1 MGLIKQILFKSV
13 LVVILLHALIPHRHY
28 DEMSEKEH
36 FALHQN
42 NDSIIDLVKIFFHEN
57 NDESLDNLLFA
68 QFNIKETTQS
78 KIPIL
83 NEKFKGGIGV
93 ENEHLQKNLPPYNV
107 CHINIFVTLNGLRGP
122 PYYHLT

>member
-42 NDSIIDLVKIFFHEN
+42 NDNIIDLVKIFFHEN

-68 QFNIKETTQS
+68 QFNIQKTTQS
-78 KIPIL
+78 KTPIL
-83 NEKFKGGIGV
+83 NEEFEGYINV
-93 ENEHLQKNLPPYNV
+93 ENKLIQKNTSPYGV
-107 CHINIFVTLNGLRGP
+107 CYITIFVDVNGLRGP
-122 PYYHLT
+122 PKMSLI